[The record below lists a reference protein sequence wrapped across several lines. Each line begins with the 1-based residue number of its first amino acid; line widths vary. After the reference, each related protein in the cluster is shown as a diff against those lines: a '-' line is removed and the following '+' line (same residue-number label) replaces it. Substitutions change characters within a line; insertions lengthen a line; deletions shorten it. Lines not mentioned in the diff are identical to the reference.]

1 MKKKDF
7 RKTAKEVIDLEIKA
21 LKKLRASINNSFND
35 AVNAIANC
43 QSKVIL
49 CGVGKSGLIAAKIS
63 STLSSVGTPSFSLS
77 ANDCS
82 HGDLGSISKKDIL
95 ILISYSGSTEELK
108 NIIKYA
114 NRNKVTL
121 SGIMSKKNSIL
132 YKAADIKL
140 HIPEVTEAGLGIVP
154 TSSTINQLSIGDAL
168 AVATLSKRKISKK
181 DFKKYHPSGNLG
193 AKLRTVE
200 ELMIRGN
207 KIPFVNESLKM
218 KKALEII
225 TRKKLG
231 TLIVQN
237 NKKLTIGIITD
248 GQIRKFNQANINLQD
263 LPVKKLMTSNPI
275 SVDQEVLLEKALNI
289 MNTKKITSLCVHKKN
304 NKSKTIGII
313 HIHNL
318 LANNIS

>member
-121 SGIMSKKNSIL
+121 IGIMSKKNSIL
-132 YKAADIKL
+132 YKASDIKL

-289 MNTKKITSLCVHKKN
+289 MNTRKVTSLCVHKKN